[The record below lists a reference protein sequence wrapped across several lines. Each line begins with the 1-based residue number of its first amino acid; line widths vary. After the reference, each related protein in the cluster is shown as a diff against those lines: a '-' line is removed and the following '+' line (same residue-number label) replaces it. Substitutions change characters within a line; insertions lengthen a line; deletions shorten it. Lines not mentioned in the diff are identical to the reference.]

1 MRIRA
6 LGDGNGPI
14 VDDTEGRSTG
24 NDAKTPLRGRELAM
38 FLHTNAGLKPGE
50 RRTSYGDRMAGNV
63 DPAKLPKQ
71 PKPGALR
78 GRALANYR
86 MEHGRD
92 PS

>member
-14 VDDTEGRSTG
+14 VDTEGRSTG
-24 NDAKTPLRGRELAM
+24 NDAKSLRGRQLMMAR
-38 FLHTNAGLKPGE
+38 HTNAGLKPGE

-86 MEHGRD
+86 MENGGKD